1 MLTTLS
7 PSIASEGQRQRT
19 FRVGEDKALSES
31 DSPLRV
37 FLVEDSPILRERLI
51 ESLAVP
57 GVIDVSGHADTESA
71 ALAWLAS
78 EPWDALVL
86 DLQLKQGSG
95 LGVLRALQ
103 HRRPPHT
110 CLIVLTNYAIPQYR
124 SKSLQLGA
132 DYFFDKSREYSQVK
146 DVLLSH
152 ARRRTSRS
160 R

>member
-1 MLTTLS
+1 MVTTLDL
-7 PSIASEGQRQRT
+7 SIAREGLRHRA
-19 FRVGEDKALSES
+19 FGVGEDMALSES

-57 GVIDVSGHADTESA
+57 GLIDVSGHADTESA

-78 EPWDALVL
+78 EPWDAVVL

-103 HRRPPHT
+103 GRRPSHT

-124 SKSLQLGA
+124 SKSMQLGA

-146 DVLLSH
+146 DVLLSQ
-152 ARRRTSRS
+152 ARRRAAH
-160 R
+160 